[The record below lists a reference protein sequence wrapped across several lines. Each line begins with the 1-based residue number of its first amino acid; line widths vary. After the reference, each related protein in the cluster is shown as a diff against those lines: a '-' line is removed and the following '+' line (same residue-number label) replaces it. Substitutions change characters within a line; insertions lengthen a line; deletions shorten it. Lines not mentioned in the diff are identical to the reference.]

1 MLGIAAKAGH
11 VASGEFSTEKAVK
24 TGQAF
29 LVIVSSEASENT
41 KKAFGNMT
49 DFYRVPMYLYGSK
62 EELGQCIGKQFRASL
77 AVTDEN
83 LAHAVE
89 KALTIKLNNGGK

>member
-29 LVIVSSEASENT
+29 LVIVSEEASENT
-41 KKAFGNMT
+41 KKSFGNMT
-49 DFYRVPMYLYGSK
+49 DFYNVPIFYYGSK
-62 EELGQCIGKQFRASL
+62 EELGRSIGKQFRASL

-83 LAHAVE
+83 LARAVE
-89 KALTIKLNNGGK
+89 NALTIKLNNGGK

>member
-1 MLGIAAKAGH
+1 
-11 VASGEFSTEKAVK
+11 
-24 TGQAF
+24 
-29 LVIVSSEASENT
+29 
-41 KKAFGNMT
+41 MT

-83 LAHAVE
+83 LARAVE